1 EGEKVLKDLVK
12 NLVGKSD
19 ASDLLIYNSFHKK
32 PKSQA
37 FLLQIYL
44 SRIPQST
51 VEKLILDPKM
61 EISEEK
67 TIDAIIEHFKSFP
80 PEKPERYFFDLYQ
93 SVTKKAA
100 KNALLPLL
108 GEYCSWTNLSVL
120 MELPERNKPEYDKAY
135 HKALT
140 NFARKYNIHSSR
152 ALLKIWNTGLK
163 DVYTQRIQKTAIW
176 QSNCPQCDYPILE
189 NQKNCG
195 FCTQRLTCVIC
206 LQSVVKPK
214 GNDII
219 KCPQCSNFFHRHH
232 LLESIKLQNRCPVCN
247 VKLTE
252 LEVTALPSFT
262 FSFH

>member
-1 EGEKVLKDLVK
+1 
-12 NLVGKSD
+12 
-19 ASDLLIYNSFHKK
+19 
-32 PKSQA
+32 
-37 FLLQIYL
+37 
-44 SRIPQST
+44 
-51 VEKLILDPKM
+51 M

-80 PEKPERYFFDLYQ
+80 PENPERYFFDLYQ
-93 SVTKKAA
+93 MVTKKAA

-120 MELPERNKPEYDKAY
+120 MDLPDKNKPEFDKAY
-135 HKALT
+135 HKALS
-140 NFARKYNIHSSR
+140 NFARKYNIHSSG
-152 ALLKIWNTGLK
+152 ALLEIWNTGLK
-163 DVYTQRIQKTAIW
+163 DVYTQRLQKTAIW
-176 QSNCPQCDYPILE
+176 QSNCPQCGYPILE

-206 LQSVVKPK
+206 LQSVVKPEK
-214 GNDII
+214 NDIT
-219 KCPQCSNFFHRHH
+219 KCPQCGNFFHRHH

-252 LEVTALPSFT
+252 PEVASLPSFI